1 MCLKVRCGACANR
14 SRSSPRCQL
23 RLHLRRSTARQIV
36 IAVIALYKPRLKPTT
51 AKSRPPQSSDD
62 RRTAAH
68 NVPEQSG
75 PVVLDHQHDRS
86 LIDAEVTRRDPPT
99 RWAIRHGKRLIER
112 RLEPVFRGHPQV
124 HSGKVSHGRNDDF
137 RSKRER
143 SDDDPRGDSAVVG
156 PEWGASSD
164 VIEKLAFDTADN
176 TLCPTGS
183 VGCRESPTVFAVT
196 DEIPGIADRVFLLHK
211 RRLTAILE
219 V

>member
-112 RLEPVFRGHPQV
+112 RLEPIFRGHPQV
-124 HSGKVSHGRNDDF
+124 HSGKIPHRRDDDF

-143 SDDDPRGDSAVVG
+143 GDDDPRGNSSVVWT
-156 PEWGASSD
+156 EWGAPGD
-164 VIEKLAFDTADN
+164 VVEELAFVAVDDT
-176 TLCPTGS
+176 LLPTGS
-183 VGCRESPTVFAVT
+183 VACREAPTMFAVA
-196 DEIPGIADRVFLLHK
+196 DEIPGIPDRVFLLHQ
-211 RRLTAILE
+211 RRLPA
-219 V
+219 

>member
-1 MCLKVRCGACANR
+1 TENPSQYSLLSSLK
-14 SRSSPRCQL
+14 Q
-23 RLHLRRSTARQIV
+23 TA
-36 IAVIALYKPRLKPTT
+36 
-51 AKSRPPQSSDD
+51 AKSRPPQSGDY

-68 NVPEQSG
+68 DVPEQSG

-99 RWAIRHGKRLIER
+99 RRAIRHGKRLIER

-124 HSGKVSHGRNDDF
+124 HSGKVPHGRDHDF

-143 SDDDPRGDSAVVG
+143 GDDDPRGDSAVVW

-164 VIEKLAFDTADN
+164 VIEKLVFDAADN

-183 VGCRESPTVFAVT
+183 VGCRESPTVFAVPH
-196 DEIPGIADRVFLLHK
+196 EIPGIANRVFLLHK
-211 RRLTAILE
+211 RRLTAVLE
-219 V
+219 VVAAMRSHEFVANAAKIDPHMRELMGEERPAVK